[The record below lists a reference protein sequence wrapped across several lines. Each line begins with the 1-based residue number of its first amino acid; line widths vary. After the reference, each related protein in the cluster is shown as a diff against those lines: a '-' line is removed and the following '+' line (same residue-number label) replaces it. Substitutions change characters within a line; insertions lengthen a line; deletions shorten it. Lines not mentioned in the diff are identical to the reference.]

1 MMNWM
6 GKRVLVTGAG
16 GFIGSHLSERLV
28 REGCRVKAMVHY
40 DSRDDHSNLEFIE
53 PSVLREMEI
62 IAGDIRDPYFL
73 LNATT
78 GCEIIFHLA
87 ALIGIP
93 YSYVAPASY
102 VETNIKGT
110 LNVLEAARIN
120 GASRVIHTS
129 TSECYGTA
137 QYTPIDEGHPLRG
150 QSPYAATKIGADKL
164 AESFH
169 LSFGLPVTTVRPFNT
184 FGPRQSARAVIPTI
198 LSQLLSGR
206 EELRLGELTAI
217 RDLNYV
223 TNTVDGFLAAGSCDK
238 AVGTLLNL
246 GTGVGV
252 TIEELAL
259 LAMKVVE
266 RNIPIVQDPKRIRPN
281 GSEVFRLLCNFEKVK
296 ELTGWTPAID
306 LEDGLRK
313 TAQYVDAHP
322 NRYRPDEY
330 KV

>member
-1 MMNWM
+1 
-6 GKRVLVTGAG
+6 
-16 GFIGSHLSERLV
+16 
-28 REGCRVKAMVHY
+28 
-40 DSRDDHSNLEFIE
+40 
-53 PSVLREMEI
+53 
-62 IAGDIRDPYFL
+62 
-73 LNATT
+73 
-78 GCEIIFHLA
+78 
-87 ALIGIP
+87 
-93 YSYVAPASY
+93 
-102 VETNIKGT
+102 

-120 GASRVIHTS
+120 GATRVIHTS

-169 LSFGLPVTTVRPFNT
+169 LSFGLPVTTIRPFNT

-252 TIEELAL
+252 TIKELAL

-266 RNIPIVQDPKRIRPN
+266 RNVPIVQDPKRIRPN
-281 GSEVFRLLCNFEKVK
+281 DSEVFRLLCNFEKVK

-313 TAQYVDAHP
+313 TAQYVEAHR

>member
-1 MMNWM
+1 MNWK
-6 GKRVLVTGAG
+6 GKRILVTGAG

-40 DSRDDHSNLEFIE
+40 DSRADHSNLEFIE
-53 PSVLREMEI
+53 PSILREMEI
-62 IAGDIRDPYFL
+62 IAGDIRDPHFVL
-73 LNATT
+73 IATT

-102 VETNIKGT
+102 VETNIQGT

-120 GASRVIHTS
+120 KVVRVVHTS

-198 LSQLLSGR
+198 FSQLLFGH
-206 EELRLGELTAI
+206 EELRLGELTTV

-223 TNTVDGFLAAGSCDK
+223 TNTVDGFLAACSCEN
-238 AVGTLLNL
+238 AVGTLLNF

-259 LAMKVVE
+259 LAMRVVE
-266 RNIPIVQDPKRIRPN
+266 RKIPIVQDPKRIRPKD
-281 GSEVFRLLCNFEKVK
+281 SEVFRLLCNYDKAR

-313 TAQYVDAHP
+313 TAQYVEAHR
-322 NRYRPDEY
+322 NLYRPHEY
-330 KV
+330 EV